1 MNSNC
6 LVNDASTSIFK
17 SRKGVISTFK
27 SMSHNVNV
35 AFVEATVEA

>member
-17 SRKGVISTFK
+17 SRKGIISIFK
-27 SMSHNVNV
+27 SMSHSVNL
-35 AFVEATVEA
+35 ALIEA